1 MKTVDEARKLGR
13 AFRLGMAFGKGK
25 SMSRSLAQDSEK
37 GNDED
42 VKFRT
47 LKNGNVVAIKD
58 GKIVGGAGAKVGP
71 DNLPTLEFFASAEER
86 KGQSYSKTVTQYART
101 HLKPLIESLRY
112 PEGMPPD
119 CERIAMNARSIDEI
133 AAKMNSNKAAALPYI
148 AEVYRKGKYT
158 VEKETKNIS
167 AFALN
172 VYTEATIKI
181 NGKDLKVT
189 VITKQRQPTQ
199 QGERYLQ
206 YGIGKADEVAKDAAN
221 ALSLYEFS
229 DLEIEKP

>member
-1 MKTVDEARKLGR
+1 MRTVDEARKLGR
-13 AFRLGMAFGKGK
+13 VFRLGLAFGKGK

-101 HLKPLIESLRY
+101 HLI
-112 PEGMPPD
+112 
-119 CERIAMNARSIDEI
+119 
-133 AAKMNSNKAAALPYI
+133 
-148 AEVYRKGKYT
+148 
-158 VEKETKNIS
+158 
-167 AFALN
+167 
-172 VYTEATIKI
+172 
-181 NGKDLKVT
+181 
-189 VITKQRQPTQ
+189 
-199 QGERYLQ
+199 
-206 YGIGKADEVAKDAAN
+206 
-221 ALSLYEFS
+221 
-229 DLEIEKP
+229 